1 MFPKHW
7 PMPEKIADWK
17 ANCTLPS
24 SPAAAQE
31 SDVAEARKKT
41 GGCGGIHHSA
51 INPRY
56 RGPYRSLSM
65 TKKNLPAP
73 AKKTAPPAPSK
84 VAAKSA
90 VPPPPARKTVVVE
103 GPSAAELQLKSY
115 EHAVRL
121 FAQRRLD
128 EARDRFL
135 ESAKGPAAHISDKAR
150 SYIQVCERR
159 TAGVE
164 SRNLS
169 AEDHFNHGVERL
181 NARDVEQARV
191 HFGRALTQQP
201 DADHIL
207 YTMALC
213 CGLSGDG
220 NGACEN
226 LKRAIHLE
234 PRNRIL
240 ARQDPEFLALASQF
254 PALRSLL
261 EPSF

>member
-1 MFPKHW
+1 
-7 PMPEKIADWK
+7 
-17 ANCTLPS
+17 
-24 SPAAAQE
+24 
-31 SDVAEARKKT
+31 
-41 GGCGGIHHSA
+41 
-51 INPRY
+51 
-56 RGPYRSLSM
+56 M

-73 AKKTAPPAPSK
+73 AKKTAPPAPLK
-84 VAAKSA
+84 VAAKTA
-90 VPPPPARKTVVVE
+90 APPALSRKVVVVE
-103 GPSAAELQLKSY
+103 GPSPAELQLKSY

-121 FAQRRLD
+121 FSQRRLP
-128 EARDRFL
+128 EARDRFI

-164 SRNLS
+164 VARNLS

-213 CGLSGDG
+213 CGLAGDG

-254 PALRSLL
+254 PALRLL
-261 EPSF
+261 LDPSF

>member
-1 MFPKHW
+1 
-7 PMPEKIADWK
+7 
-17 ANCTLPS
+17 
-24 SPAAAQE
+24 
-31 SDVAEARKKT
+31 
-41 GGCGGIHHSA
+41 
-51 INPRY
+51 
-56 RGPYRSLSM
+56 M

-73 AKKTAPPAPSK
+73 AKKPAQAAPSK
-84 VAAKSA
+84 VAAKTAPGPS
-90 VPPPPARKTVVVE
+90 RKAVVVNE
-103 GPSAAELQLKSY
+103 GPSPSELQLKTF
-115 EHAVRL
+115 EHAVHL
-121 FAQRRLD
+121 FAQRKLA
-128 EARDRFL
+128 EARDHFV
-135 ESAKGPAAHISDKAR
+135 ESARGPAAHIADKAR

-164 SRNLS
+164 PVARDLT

-181 NARDVEQARV
+181 NARDVERARA

-213 CGLSGDG
+213 CGLAGDG

-261 EPSF
+261 EPF

>member
-1 MFPKHW
+1 MIKK
-7 PMPEKIADWK
+7 KI
-17 ANCTLPS
+17 
-24 SPAAAQE
+24 
-31 SDVAEARKKT
+31 
-41 GGCGGIHHSA
+41 
-51 INPRY
+51 
-56 RGPYRSLSM
+56 
-65 TKKNLPAP
+65 PAP
-73 AKKTAPPAPSK
+73 AKKTAPTVPSK
-84 VAAKSA
+84 VAAKTAAS
-90 VPPPPARKTVVVE
+90 PAPSRKVVVIE
-103 GPSAAELQLKSY
+103 GPGPAELQLKSY
-115 EHAVRL
+115 ENAIRL
-121 FAQRRLD
+121 FSQRKLA
-128 EARDRFL
+128 EARDHFV

-164 SRNLS
+164 AARNLS

-181 NARDVEQARV
+181 NARDVEQARA

-213 CGLSGDG
+213 CGLAGDG

-261 EPSF
+261 EPSY